1 MDVCVTQS
9 AQILAEHTLCLSP
22 ENEEIKVKTAL
33 LLTWK
38 YTKSYI
44 ISFINS
50 THNSMSPEPTVIETT
65 GINSLPIPNI
75 HNQHEKE
82 WESIL

>member
-33 LLTWK
+33 LLT
-38 YTKSYI
+38 
-44 ISFINS
+44 
-50 THNSMSPEPTVIETT
+50 
-65 GINSLPIPNI
+65 
-75 HNQHEKE
+75 
-82 WESIL
+82 